1 MQRRELAVVILAAG
15 KGKRMKS
22 DRPKVLQLLEGKP
35 LVKYVIDTAN
45 LCEPSRIVV
54 IVGFGGD
61 DVKKALSEENVSFA
75 VQEEQLGTAHAV
87 MRAEQKLESFEG
99 DVMILS
105 GDVPMV
111 RAETLRNLMKLARE
125 TKSRMVFLSMEV
137 EDPSGY
143 GRVIRSQSGNVA
155 KIVEERDALPE
166 QKAVKEINGGIYLFD
181 KKLLFE
187 LLPAI
192 RSENEQK
199 EYYLTD
205 AVKMAIEKGEDVR
218 ALKLSDPLELRG
230 VNRPE
235 ELEEL
240 RLAAARK

>member
-1 MQRRELAVVILAAG
+1 MAVVILAAG

-22 DRPKVLQLLEGKP
+22 DYPKVLQLLEGKP
-35 LVKYVIDTAN
+35 LIKWVIDTAN
-45 LCEPSRIVV
+45 VCEPSRIVV
-54 IVGFGGD
+54 IVGFGAD
-61 DVKKALSEENVSFA
+61 DVKKELEGERVSFA
-75 VQEEQLGTAHAV
+75 IQKKQLGTAHAV
-87 MRAEQKLESFEG
+87 MRAEVELENFEG

-105 GDVPMV
+105 GDVPMI
-111 RAETLRNLMKLARE
+111 RAETLKNLMKLAQE
-125 TKSRMVFLSMEV
+125 KNSRLAFLSVEI

-143 GRVIRSQSGNVA
+143 GRVIRSQSGNVE
-155 KIVEERDALPE
+155 KIVEECDALPE
-166 QKAVKEINGGIYLFD
+166 QKAVNEINGGIYLFD

-192 RSENEQK
+192 RSENEQN

-205 AVKMAIEKGEDVR
+205 AVKMAIEKGEDVQ